1 MRNSRVALDQRAVLD
16 EELKQLLLSVDD
28 ANTEYFWKK
37 FGSKGKEKSIGQ
49 HRQV

>member
-28 ANTEYFWKK
+28 ANTEIFL
-37 FGSKGKEKSIGQ
+37 EKTWLQG
-49 HRQV
+49 